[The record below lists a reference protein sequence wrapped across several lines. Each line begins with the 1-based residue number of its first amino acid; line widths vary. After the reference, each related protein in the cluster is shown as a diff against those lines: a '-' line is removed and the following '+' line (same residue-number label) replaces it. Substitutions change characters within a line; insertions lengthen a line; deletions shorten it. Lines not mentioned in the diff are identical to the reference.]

1 MSEYAMFCNA
11 FSLTMFAGIIA
22 SFVVCVIAD
31 KIESMMKRK
40 KAAKARRK
48 SSMDE
53 FGWIELEP
61 DFTGRGELR
70 TKIHWSK

>member
-1 MSEYAMFCNA
+1 MSEYAMFCNE
-11 FSLTMFAGIIA
+11 FSLTMLAGIIV
-22 SFVVCVIAD
+22 SCVVCVIID
-31 KIESMMKRK
+31 KIESRLKRQ

-48 SSMDE
+48 STMDE

>member
-1 MSEYAMFCNA
+1 MSEYAIFCEQFNV
-11 FSLTMFAGIIA
+11 TMLVALVA
-22 SFVVCVIAD
+22 SILVCWLVAR
-31 KIESMMKRK
+31 IEDLWKRK

-48 SSMDE
+48 STMDE
-53 FGWIELEP
+53 FGWIELDP